1 MIMKQKT
8 LGIIIAALV
17 LAIPTD
23 TYAQGFLKKLKQK
36 AESAVNSAVN
46 KVVGLEEE
54 EPEAEFEIDEE
65 NAGSKPTANDRVPK
79 LRQTTFVWDGQVS
92 PSTANT
98 VQQLLNELPS
108 LPSAEQIANPDDAQR
123 QAYYNRLASISMRV
137 EELDEQW
144 TCSDEEMLAL
154 RDQLYKD
161 LAETWGISVED
172 MKRLEDPNCSE
183 ADRARIEEKIKQ
195 SVLGGMDVNNMQS
208 MADNMAAKSK
218 KHEAR
223 MDEISKEMEVL
234 EKKAEKGTLTEAE
247 QARMMQLSQEAMAI
261 QQDVMSGVDINALMN
276 IGKKE
281 NALMEKYSIATMRME
296 QRLKAYSDKAAALQK
311 SDGKI
316 VMDCNEIAADYE
328 EKLRN
333 IYSQIFKEDD
343 VDKIHALYDQADEL
357 MKNYRTRAAKIWI
370 KSLSTRLEQT
380 KKLLPEA
387 IEIYG
392 EMVKEGLLPECA
404 LRRPQLNV
412 VTACED
418 ILDEAYADF
427 PQPDVLPYHM
437 EAMNILKED
446 ERIYYPESGFIG
458 GFGGGGNLF
467 EDFKNGS
474 QILIYN
480 YKEEAYYKLEGG
492 NRTKLAGEGPHNFF
506 DAKVKVN
513 YEYGEIPLRKGNRVA
528 TFGTGRTLTLHDGTM
543 VYPVAFRRHADH
555 LEFIV
560 HDVVNDKEDFYM
572 CVYKL

>member
-1 MIMKQKT
+1 MKQKT

-17 LAIPTD
+17 LAIPTE

-36 AESAVNSAVN
+36 AESAVN

-54 EPEAEFEIDEE
+54 EPEVEINEE
-65 NAGSKPTANDRVPK
+65 NAGSKPTATDRVPK

-108 LPSAEQIANPDDAQR
+108 LPSVEQIANPDDAQR
-123 QAYYNRLASISMRV
+123 QAYYNRLSAISMRV
-137 EELDEQW
+137 NELDEEW
-144 TCSDEEMLAL
+144 TCSDDEMEGL
-154 RDQLYKD
+154 RNQLYTD
-161 LAETWGISVED
+161 LAETYGITIEE
-172 MKRLEDPNCSE
+172 MKALEDPNTSE
-183 ADRARIEEKIKQ
+183 AEKARIEEKIKQ

-208 MADNMAAKSK
+208 MADNMADKSK

-223 MDEISKEMEVL
+223 MEELSKEMEVL

-261 QQDVMSGVDINALMN
+261 QQDVMGGVDMNALMN

-281 NALMEKYSIATMRME
+281 NALMEKYSMATMRME

-328 EKLRN
+328 EKLRT
-333 IYSQIFKEDD
+333 IYTQIYNEDD

-427 PQPDVLPYHM
+427 PQPDVLPYRM
-437 EAMNILKED
+437 EGMNIMEED
-446 ERIYYPESGFIG
+446 ERILYPESGFVG
-458 GFGGGGNLF
+458 GFGGSGNLF
-467 EDFKNGS
+467 DDFKNGS
-474 QILIYN
+474 QILVYN
-480 YKEEAYYKLEGG
+480 EKEQAYYKLEGG

-506 DAKVKVN
+506 DAKKKVN
-513 YEYGEIPLRKGNRVA
+513 YSYGEIPLRKGNRKA
-528 TFGTGRTLTLHDGTM
+528 TFSTGRTLTLHDGTM
-543 VYPVAFRRHADH
+543 VYPVAFRRYDDR

>member
-1 MIMKQKT
+1 
-8 LGIIIAALV
+8 
-17 LAIPTD
+17 
-23 TYAQGFLKKLKQK
+23 
-36 AESAVNSAVN
+36 
-46 KVVGLEEE
+46 
-54 EPEAEFEIDEE
+54 
-65 NAGSKPTANDRVPK
+65 
-79 LRQTTFVWDGQVS
+79 
-92 PSTANT
+92 
-98 VQQLLNELPS
+98 
-108 LPSAEQIANPDDAQR
+108 
-123 QAYYNRLASISMRV
+123 
-137 EELDEQW
+137 
-144 TCSDEEMLAL
+144 
-154 RDQLYKD
+154 
-161 LAETWGISVED
+161 
-172 MKRLEDPNCSE
+172 
-183 ADRARIEEKIKQ
+183 
-195 SVLGGMDVNNMQS
+195 
-208 MADNMAAKSK
+208 
-218 KHEAR
+218 
-223 MDEISKEMEVL
+223 
-234 EKKAEKGTLTEAE
+234 
-247 QARMMQLSQEAMAI
+247 
-261 QQDVMSGVDINALMN
+261 LMN

-281 NALMEKYSIATMRME
+281 NAMVQKYSMATMRME

-328 EKLRN
+328 EKLRT
-333 IYSQIFKEDD
+333 IYNQIYNEDD

-458 GFGGGGNLF
+458 GFGGSGNLF
-467 EDFKNGS
+467 DDFKNGS
-474 QILIYN
+474 QILVYN
-480 YKEEAYYKLEGG
+480 EKEEAYYKLEGG
-492 NRTKLAGEGPHNFF
+492 NRTKLAGEGPHNLF

-528 TFGTGRTLTLHDGTM
+528 TFSTGRTLTLHDGTM
-543 VYPVAFRRHADH
+543 VYPVAFRRHADR

>member
-1 MIMKQKT
+1 MKQKT
-8 LGIIIAALV
+8 LGILAAV
-17 LAIPTD
+17 LMLAAAPAD
-23 TYAQGFLKKLKQK
+23 THAQGFLKKLKQK
-36 AESAVNSAVN
+36 AEKAVN
-46 KVVGLEEE
+46 KVVGIEE
-54 EPEAEFEIDEE
+54 EPQAETVINEE
-65 NAGSKPTANDRVPK
+65 NAGKQPTATDRVPK
-79 LRQTTFVWDGQVS
+79 LRQPTFVWDGQVS
-92 PSTANT
+92 PSTAST
-98 VQQLLNELPS
+98 VQQLLNELPA
-108 LPSAEQIANPDDAQR
+108 LPSVEQIVNPDDAQR

>member
-1 MIMKQKT
+1 MKQKT

-17 LAIPTD
+17 LAIPTE

-65 NAGSKPTANDRVPK
+65 NAGSKPTATDRVPK

-261 QQDVMSGVDINALMN
+261 QQDVMGGVDMNALMN

-281 NALMEKYSIATMRME
+281 NALMEKYSMATIRME

-328 EKLRN
+328 EKLRT
-333 IYSQIFKEDD
+333 IYNQIYNEDD

-458 GFGGGGNLF
+458 GFGGSGNLF
-467 EDFKNGS
+467 DDFKNGS
-474 QILIYN
+474 QILVYN
-480 YKEEAYYKLEGG
+480 EKEEAYYKLEGG
-492 NRTKLAGEGPHNFF
+492 NRTKLAGEGPHNLF

-528 TFGTGRTLTLHDGTM
+528 TFSTGRTLTLHDGTM
-543 VYPVAFRRHADH
+543 VYPVAFRRHADR

>member
-1 MIMKQKT
+1 MKQKT

-261 QQDVMSGVDINALMN
+261 QQDVMGGVDMNALMN

-281 NALMEKYSIATMRME
+281 NALMEKYSMATIRME

-387 IEIYG
+387 VEIYS
-392 EMVKEGLLPECA
+392 EMVEEGLLPECA

>member
-1 MIMKQKT
+1 MKQKT

-17 LAIPTD
+17 LAIPTE

-65 NAGSKPTANDRVPK
+65 NAGSKPTATDRVPK

-261 QQDVMSGVDINALMN
+261 QQDVMGGVDMNALMN

-281 NALMEKYSIATMRME
+281 NALMEKYSMATIRME

-328 EKLRN
+328 EKLRT
-333 IYSQIFKEDD
+333 IYTQIYNEDD

>member
-1 MIMKQKT
+1 MKQKT
-8 LGIIIAALV
+8 LGILAAV
-17 LAIPTD
+17 LMLAAAPAD
-23 TYAQGFLKKLKQK
+23 THAQGFLKKLKQK
-36 AESAVNSAVN
+36 AEKAVN
-46 KVVGLEEE
+46 KVVGIEE
-54 EPEAEFEIDEE
+54 EPQAETVINEE
-65 NAGSKPTANDRVPK
+65 NAGKQPTATDRVPK
-79 LRQTTFVWDGQVS
+79 LRQPTFVWDGQVS
-92 PSTANT
+92 PSTAST
-98 VQQLLNELPS
+98 VQQLLNELPA
-108 LPSAEQIANPDDAQR
+108 LPSVEQIVNPDDAQR

-195 SVLGGMDVNNMQS
+195 SVLGGVDVNNMQS
-208 MADNMAAKSK
+208 MADNMEAKHK
-218 KHEAR
+218 KYEAR
-223 MDEISKEMEVL
+223 MAEMEKEMAVL

-261 QQDVMSGVDINALMN
+261 QKDVMGGVDMNALMN

-281 NALMEKYSIATMRME
+281 NALMEKYSMATMRME
-296 QRLKAYSDKAAALQK
+296 QRLKAYSNKAAALQK

-316 VMDCNEIAADYE
+316 VMDCDEIAADYE
-328 EKLRN
+328 EKLRT
-333 IYSQIFKEDD
+333 IYNQIYNEDD

>member
-1 MIMKQKT
+1 MKQKT
-8 LGIIIAALV
+8 LGILAAV
-17 LAIPTD
+17 LMLAAAPAD
-23 TYAQGFLKKLKQK
+23 THAQGFLKKLKQK
-36 AESAVNSAVN
+36 AEKAVN
-46 KVVGLEEE
+46 KVVGIEE
-54 EPEAEFEIDEE
+54 EPQAETVINEE
-65 NAGSKPTANDRVPK
+65 NAGKQPTATDRVPK
-79 LRQTTFVWDGQVS
+79 LRQPTFVWDGQVS
-92 PSTANT
+92 PSTAST
-98 VQQLLNELPS
+98 VQQLLNELPA
-108 LPSAEQIANPDDAQR
+108 LPSVEQIVNPDDAQR

-223 MDEISKEMEVL
+223 MDEIEKEMTAL
-234 EKKAEKGTLTEAE
+234 EKKEKKGTLTDTDR
-247 QARMMQLSQEAMAI
+247 ARMQELSQEAIAI
-261 QQDVMSGVDINALMN
+261 QQDMMSGVDMEALTMLGN
-276 IGKKE
+276 IGQKE
-281 NALMEKYSIATMRME
+281 QALTQKYSMGTMRME
-296 QRLKAYSDKAAALQK
+296 QRLKEYSDKAAALQK

-316 VMDCNEIAADYE
+316 VMDCDEIAADYE
-328 EKLRN
+328 DKLRSLYGQVYRSN
-333 IYSQIFKEDD
+333 D
-343 VDKIHALYDQADEL
+343 VDTIHALYDQADEL
-357 MKNYRTRAAKIWI
+357 MKNYRTRAAKIWL
-370 KSLSTRLEQT
+370 KSLSVRLEQT
-380 KKLLPEA
+380 KKLVPEA
-387 IEIYG
+387 VEIYG

-446 ERIYYPESGFIG
+446 ERIYYPESGFVG
-458 GFGGGGNLF
+458 GFGGSGNLF
-467 EDFKNGS
+467 DDFKNGS
-474 QILIYN
+474 QILVFN
-480 YKEEAYYKLEGG
+480 SQEQAYYKLEGG

-506 DAKVKVN
+506 DAKKKVN
-513 YEYGEIPLRKGNRVA
+513 YTYGEIPLRKGDRKA
-528 TFGTGRTLTLHDGTM
+528 TFSTGRPLTLHDGTM
-543 VYPVAFRRHADH
+543 VYPVAFRRYDDR

-560 HDVVNDKEDFYM
+560 HDVVNDKEDFFM